1 MSHTDQSVPVVTHC
15 RGVQIADGFP
25 TKTFFIH
32 LEATDQTIIAITNAN
47 TYPIR
52 DLLKTL
58 PTAFVENDVKAE
70 KVVDTGILKR
80 VNNIRINGKDT
91 CSGERCR
98 C

>member
-58 PTAFVENDVKAE
+58 PTAVAFVENDVKAE
-70 KVVDTGILKR
+70 MLLIQAF
-80 VNNIRINGKDT
+80 
-91 CSGERCR
+91 
-98 C
+98 